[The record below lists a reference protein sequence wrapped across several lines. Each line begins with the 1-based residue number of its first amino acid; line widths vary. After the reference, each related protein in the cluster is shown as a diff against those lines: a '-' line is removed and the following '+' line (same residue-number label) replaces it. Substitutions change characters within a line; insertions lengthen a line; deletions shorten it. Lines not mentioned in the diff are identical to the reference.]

1 MQLDSAASQNQKL
14 GVNVMALK
22 FETYKNEAGELR
34 WRPIRKVKSDL
45 TDGFDSTNGH
55 ISNISKRLSAL

>member
-1 MQLDSAASQNQKL
+1 
-14 GVNVMALK
+14 MALK

-45 TDGFDSTNGH
+45 IGDFNSINGH
-55 ISNISKRLSAL
+55 VPNFSKRLSAL

>member
-1 MQLDSAASQNQKL
+1 
-14 GVNVMALK
+14 MALK

-45 TDGFDSTNGH
+45 TDVFDSTNGN